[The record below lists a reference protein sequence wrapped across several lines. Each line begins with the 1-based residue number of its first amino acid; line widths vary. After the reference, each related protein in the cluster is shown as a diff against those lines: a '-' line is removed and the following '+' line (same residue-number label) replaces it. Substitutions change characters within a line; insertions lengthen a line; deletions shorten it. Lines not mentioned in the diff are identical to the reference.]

1 MELRRWGQV
10 EEMNVKNAAI
20 VERLSAIVPESCRT
34 IVRNR
39 SRSCRT
45 IVLNRSRK
53 L

>member
-20 VERLSAIVPESCRT
+20 VERLSAIVPEAVERVSS
-34 IVRNR
+34 IVPE
-39 SRSCRT
+39 SCRT